1 MSTSVQIPCKIVK
14 WDEVR
19 STHKGQLSNRKHE
32 VSNRKHEALPMGG
45 RYCPDR
51 LRPYH
56 GEAPGFTWRADVV
69 PGNFS
74 AAARC

>member
-19 STHKGQLSNRKHE
+19 STHKGQL
-32 VSNRKHEALPMGG
+32 SNRKHEALPMGG

-56 GEAPGFTWRADVV
+56 GEAPGFTWRADAV
-69 PGNFS
+69 P
-74 AAARC
+74 